1 MKNRVIVTE
10 TEYCKAEKIFASAPD
25 FNCQPAPG
33 AEAELALAIR
43 QNQVRAVIVGV
54 EKYQDALYQAL
65 PRGGVIIRFGVG
77 HDSLDKDALRS
88 HALYCA
94 NTPGVLDASVA
105 EHTIA
110 LMLSAARHIPAAT
123 AATKTGKWP
132 PFTGSE
138 FEGKTLAV
146 IGCGAIGTRV
156 AAIARNGFGMRV
168 FGYDCIE
175 KKLPDAFEFCSRD
188 WARVVKDADYVTLH
202 IPVLQETR
210 NLINAET
217 LSAFKSSA
225 WLINT
230 ARGALVDENALGLA
244 LQNGQLAG
252 AALDVTSR
260 EPYQP
265 DEFDLRTFENVI
277 MTPHIASS
285 TTAACNRMALACL
298 ENLRQYFAGNP
309 DGMSLVC

>member
-10 TEYCKAEKIFASAPD
+10 TEYRKAEKVFAGTSD
-25 FNCQPAPG
+25 FTCLPVPG
-33 AEAELALAIR
+33 AEAELARAVR
-43 QNQVRAVIVGV
+43 QNQVQAVVVGV
-54 EKYQDALYQAL
+54 DKYQDALYQAL
-65 PRGGVIIRFGVG
+65 PKGGAIVRFGVG
-77 HDSLDKDALRS
+77 HDSIDKDALRK
-88 HALYCA
+88 HGLFCA

-105 EHTIA
+105 EHAIA
-110 LMLSAARHIPAAT
+110 LMLSAARNIPAAN
-123 AATKTGKWP
+123 AAVKTGQWP
-132 PFTGSE
+132 FFAGSE
-138 FEGKTLAV
+138 LAGKNLAV
-146 IGCGAIGTRV
+146 IGCGAIGVRV

-168 FGYDCIE
+168 FGYDCIDKE
-175 KKLPDAFEFCSRD
+175 LPDTFAVCSRD
-188 WARVVKDADYVTLH
+188 WGRVVKDADFVSLH
-202 IPVLQETR
+202 LPVLPETR

-217 LSAFKSSA
+217 LAAFKSSA

-230 ARGALVDENALGLA
+230 ARGALVDEKALAAA
-244 LQNGQLAG
+244 LKNGRLAG

-265 DEFDLRTFENVI
+265 DEFDLRTFDNVI

-309 DGMSLVC
+309 AGMTLV